1 MKFAEKN
8 YLYLLI
14 LGIMLIVCLLL
25 PNFKVKTE
33 IYTGAQTTEVLY
45 ITPDMKDWIV
55 INDSALPNIPG
66 RIYVLKTESRAELW
80 HTNAIPRSENGE
92 LSERQKLNLL
102 NTGTVPKGWE
112 VVYVDE
118 AGSPISAKR

>member
-14 LGIMLIVCLLL
+14 LGIMLIGCLLL
-25 PNFKVKTE
+25 PNFKAKTE
-33 IYTGAQTTEVLY
+33 IYTGAQTAKVLY
-45 ITPDMKDWIV
+45 VTPDTKDWIV

-66 RIYVLKTESRAELW
+66 RIYVLKTESRAEIW
-80 HTNAIPRSENGE
+80 HTNAITRSENGE

>member
-14 LGIMLIVCLLL
+14 LGIMLIGCLLL
-25 PNFKVKTE
+25 PNFKAKPE
-33 IYTGAQTTEVLY
+33 IHTDSQTAKVLY
-45 ITPDMKDWIV
+45 VTPDIKDWIV
-55 INDSALPNIPG
+55 INESVLPNIPG
-66 RIYVLKTESRAELW
+66 RIYVLKTESRAEIW
-80 HTNAIPRSENGE
+80 HTNAITRSENGE
-92 LSERQKLNLL
+92 LSEQQKLNLL
-102 NTGTVPKGWE
+102 NTGTAPKGWE